1 MWFAVRGRWRQMI
14 LLFLIVRRTPTI
26 RELIVATPL
35 SLSSPSVTGLSAH
48 APAQR
53 LERSDFVLRP
63 VAHLPDR
70 TGYGRNASK
79 TGRSLGSTAQ
89 LAAITRTRAVLAGR
103 GGGERAV
110 NWRARV
116 AQKPDW
122 QTRSTREIV
131 RGVRAVRE
139 RLL

>member
-53 LERSDFVLRP
+53 LERSDFVRRP
-63 VAHLPDR
+63 EARVPGR
-70 TGYGRNASK
+70 SRYGRNAPTS
-79 TGRSLGSTAQ
+79 GR
-89 LAAITRTRAVLAGR
+89 
-103 GGGERAV
+103 
-110 NWRARV
+110 
-116 AQKPDW
+116 
-122 QTRSTREIV
+122 
-131 RGVRAVRE
+131 
-139 RLL
+139 

>member
-63 VAHLPDR
+63 VADLPDR

-79 TGRSLGSTAQ
+79 TGRSHGSTAQ
-89 LAAITRTRAVLAGR
+89 LAAITRDPERWSLAEG
-103 GGGERAV
+103 AASV
-110 NWRARV
+110 
-116 AQKPDW
+116 Q
-122 QTRSTREIV
+122 
-131 RGVRAVRE
+131 
-139 RLL
+139 

>member
-53 LERSDFVLRP
+53 LERSDFVLRRAQEP
-63 VAHLPDR
+63 KFLLRSGLSYAKLVGWGPLQA
-70 TGYGRNASK
+70 TGAGSAE
-79 TGRSLGSTAQ
+79 RSVP
-89 LAAITRTRAVLAGR
+89 RYDF
-103 GGGERAV
+103 
-110 NWRARV
+110 
-116 AQKPDW
+116 KP
-122 QTRSTREIV
+122 RS
-131 RGVRAVRE
+131 
-139 RLL
+139 